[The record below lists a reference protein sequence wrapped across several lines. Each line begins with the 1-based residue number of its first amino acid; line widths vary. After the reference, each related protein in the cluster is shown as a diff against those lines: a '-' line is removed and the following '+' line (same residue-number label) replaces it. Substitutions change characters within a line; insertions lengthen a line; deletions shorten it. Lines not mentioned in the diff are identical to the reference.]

1 MSEFS
6 ISSRY
11 AHALMQV
18 ADEKSSLSKISSDV
32 ELLFKALNESKDLR
46 YVLRSPVIEG
56 DKKIRIMEE
65 IFTNRIS
72 DDSLS
77 FIKLILK
84 KKRENLLLDI
94 SKRFLEL
101 RDNKL
106 GIINIMVTSA
116 VELTDAQKESLK
128 KKLSEETG
136 KVVKLNFELDENIIG
151 GFLLKVGDTIIDAT
165 IKNQIVKL
173 KKCLLQES
181 LSIN

>member
-1 MSEFS
+1 MSDFS
-6 ISSRY
+6 ISTRY
-11 AHALMQV
+11 AQALMQV

-46 YVLRSPVIEG
+46 YVLRSPVIDE
-56 DKKIRIMEE
+56 DKKVRIMEE
-65 IFTNRIS
+65 IFTSRIS
-72 DDSLS
+72 EDSLS

-106 GIINIMVTSA
+106 GLMNILVTSA
-116 VELTDAQKESLK
+116 VEMTEVQKESLK
-128 KKLSEETG
+128 KKLSDETG
-136 KVVKLNFELDENIIG
+136 KVIKLNFEIDENIIG
-151 GFLLKVGDTIIDAT
+151 GFLLKIGDTVIDAT
-165 IKNQIVKL
+165 IRNQILKL